1 MHDGM
6 EKGSLLIS
14 RKQHILI
21 CALAGLLLLGGV
33 LGLSAHSDLQNAE
46 KQFED
51 TISYVKE
58 QCTGYDNLNL
68 ASETKSLMRMME
80 NAQHLCSEIARDQQE
95 DPGRVLDD
103 AAMAEY
109 LQDYTLSGIL
119 VLSPEGE
126 ILCGASQDGR
136 TADPQIREQM
146 EAQLAG
152 SIVLKVADHP
162 EQVYAGRTENEDG
175 SYVDTAA
182 CARKDGEGV
191 IVVYYCTTAEYVRNY
206 SLSYQNCV
214 QGYNPA
220 VDGTIVVTRGDRIVA
235 SNDPSLLDTT
245 VDENPTLSALKV
257 RSTDGGMIH
266 VHSTTGQQYAYG
278 IVGQGRS
285 FYIYVYR
292 PEREVYVST
301 MRNVSMAAFAYMVIL
316 FLLQLLRGKTDRR
329 FREQRLRR
337 EQEYQETLKAA
348 ALKAESANLAK
359 TEFLQR
365 MSHDIRTPINGIRG
379 MVEIGDRCPEDMARQ
394 ADCRKKI
401 WEASTLL
408 LELVNEVLDMGKLES
423 GELVLEEIPFDLIP
437 LLDAAGVPLE
447 QTAASRGI
455 RIEWL
460 PREVQH
466 TELVGSP
473 IHLKRLLMNL
483 ASNAVRYNKDNGSVT
498 LSCRELE
505 DKGNTAWFEFI
516 CADTGIGMSEAYQ
529 QHLFEPFTQEHSTA
543 RSTYGGT
550 GLGMSITKSL
560 VDKMGGTITFTSKQ
574 GEGTTF
580 HVILPFRICQPGELP
595 PQVTKAPAPDA
606 LQGMRLLLVEDNT
619 LNMEIAA
626 FMLESAGAELTQ
638 AQNGQEALDIF
649 RESPAGFFDAILMD
663 VMMPV
668 MDGYQ
673 ATRAIRA
680 LERPDAAAVPIV
692 AMTAHAFADD
702 RQRAYEAGMTAHL
715 AKPLESA
722 VLIRTLQRWKKN

>member
-1 MHDGM
+1 MAVNGKKAQRM
-6 EKGSLLIS
+6 ERGTFYIAAALLFVLLMGSVIT
-14 RKQHILI
+14 
-21 CALAGLLLLGGV
+21 
-33 LGLSAHSDLQNAE
+33 LSARVDLVSAE
-46 KQFED
+46 RQLFNLVDYTSKQCD
-51 TISYVKE
+51 AYRMSIM
-58 QCTGYDNLNL
+58 
-68 ASETKSLMRMME
+68 ASETRGLIRLIDEVK
-80 NAQHLCSEIARDQQE
+80 QTARDIQY
-95 DPGRVLDD
+95 LDGPTD
-103 AAMAEY
+103 ENMLRGMTLDHY
-109 LQDYTLSGIL
+109 LSGIL
-119 VLSPEGE
+119 LLDRAGDVVLSYAKEPALET
-126 ILCGASQDGR
+126 L
-136 TADPQIREQM
+136 
-146 EAQLAG
+146 LAAELEK
-152 SIVLKVADHP
+152 SALLDTADHP
-162 EQVYAGRTENEDG
+162 QKTYAARVYTADG
-175 SYVDTAA
+175 AYIDMAA
-182 CARKDGEGV
+182 FGQLDGDGV
-191 IVVYYCTTAEYVRNY
+191 VVAYYKTPLAYISHYAPDFSTLLDGHQSQR
-206 SLSYQNCV
+206 
-214 QGYNPA
+214 
-220 VDGTIVVTRGDRIVA
+220 DGTIAVTDGTKVLI
-235 SNDPSLLDTT
+235 SNDKSLVGLTT
-245 VDENPTLSALKV
+245 DDIPVLRSIDAHGKNGEMLMVDSGDNSPRKSF
-257 RSTDGGMIH
+257 GMIQRGRTHH
-266 VHSTTGQQYAYG
+266 VYAFLSERAIFGATVSNVMVALGFY
-278 IVGQGRS
+278 VGMLLL
-285 FYIYVYR
+285 VL
-292 PEREVYVST
+292 
-301 MRNVSMAAFAYMVIL
+301 L
-316 FLLQLLRGKTDRR
+316 FHGKTAQGYHEQQLARDR
-329 FREQRLRR
+329 
-337 EQEYQETLKAA
+337 EYQAQLKEEAR
-348 ALKAESANLAK
+348 KADRANAAK

-365 MSHDIRTPINGIRG
+365 MSHDIRTPINGILG
-379 MVEIGDRCPEDMARQ
+379 LVEIGEYYREDPETQ
-394 ADCRKKI
+394 SECRRKI
-401 WEASTLL
+401 RDTSHLL

-437 LLDAAGVPLE
+437 LLDAVGVPLE
-447 QTAASRGI
+447 QTAESRGI

-460 PREVQH
+460 PWEVQH

-505 DKGNTAWFEFI
+505 DKGNTAWFEFT

-550 GLGMSITKSL
+550 GLGMSIAKSL

-580 HVILPFRICQPGELP
+580 RVILPFRICQPGELP

-626 FMLESAGAELTQ
+626 FMLENVGAELTE

-692 AMTAHAFADD
+692 AMTAHAFTDD